1 MRGFIGVVLFW
12 VFYGSCCGGLF
23 GVPVDIP
30 LDKICV
36 RSGILCPRCQ
46 SLVDRGVYD
55 SVDVSVMRALLDV
68 EDRLGGVSVRF
79 VKSRVVD
86 GVLVVVVETRG
97 GSVPVWL
104 GEEIRKRV
112 DLDGVRDVLVVEGG
126 RDPLALLERLISP
139 FKVLAVNKSYLPD
152 GSVAVV
158 LKLPAGA
165 RRLLAEKGA
174 AVRVVLDML
183 REKYSGEIYIEYEE
197 QGETGSVKLSKP
209 DLKKLLGGL
218 DRY

>member
-1 MRGFIGVVLFW
+1 
-12 VFYGSCCGGLF
+12 
-23 GVPVDIP
+23 VPVDIP

>member
-1 MRGFIGVVLFW
+1 M
-12 VFYGSCCGGLF
+12 
-23 GVPVDIP
+23 PVDIP

-55 SVDVSVMRALLDV
+55 HVDVSVMRALLDV
-68 EDRLGGVSVRF
+68 EDRLGDVSVRF
-79 VKSRVVD
+79 VKSRVID

-112 DLDGVRDVLVVEGG
+112 GLDSVRDVLIVEGG

-174 AVRVVLDML
+174 AARVVLDML
-183 REKYSGEIYIEYEE
+183 REKYSGEVYIEYEE
-197 QGETGSVKLSKP
+197 QEERGSVKLSKP

>member
-1 MRGFIGVVLFW
+1 LGVLWFLLW
-12 VFYGSCCGGLF
+12 GLF
-23 GVPVDIP
+23 GVPVEIP

-46 SLVDRGVYD
+46 SLIDRGVYD

-158 LKLPAGA
+158 LRLPAGA

-174 AVRVVLDML
+174 AARVVLDML

>member
-1 MRGFIGVVLFW
+1 MGVLWFLLW
-12 VFYGSCCGGLF
+12 GLF
-23 GVPVDIP
+23 GVPVEIP

-46 SLVDRGVYD
+46 SLIDRGVYD

-174 AVRVVLDML
+174 AARVVLDML

>member
-1 MRGFIGVVLFW
+1 M
-12 VFYGSCCGGLF
+12 
-23 GVPVDIP
+23 PVDIP

>member
-1 MRGFIGVVLFW
+1 M
-12 VFYGSCCGGLF
+12 
-23 GVPVDIP
+23 
-30 LDKICV
+30 
-36 RSGILCPRCQ
+36 CPRCQ